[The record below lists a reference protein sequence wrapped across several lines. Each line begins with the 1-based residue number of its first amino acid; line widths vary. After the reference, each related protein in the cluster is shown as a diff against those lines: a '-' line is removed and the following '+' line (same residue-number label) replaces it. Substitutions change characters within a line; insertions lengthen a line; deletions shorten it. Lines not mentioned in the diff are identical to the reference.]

1 MYKRHKI
8 VLLAVFVGTF
18 IITYLYGL
26 DFAPIAETAI
36 TVASIAMGVYIAAVS
51 ALLGS
56 NYAKSLRQITDKEY
70 PNKTLLGVLADYFRI
85 AGAFCIFLIVIG
97 YIYTLPAKVDI
108 SSTTISYI
116 LRSGAAISYSV
127 FSVNIL
133 FLWLILQF
141 LINSLGKATNE

>member
-1 MYKRHKI
+1 MYKRHKKA
-8 VLLAVFVGTF
+8 LLFVFAGTF
-18 IITYLYGL
+18 IVTYLFNI
-26 DFAPIAETAI
+26 DFAPIAEIAI

-70 PNKTLLGVLADYFRI
+70 PSKTLLGVLAGYFRM
-85 AGAFCIFLIVIG
+85 AGVFCIFLIVIG
-97 YIYTLPAKVDI
+97 CVYTLPVKMEI
-108 SSTTISYI
+108 SITTIVYI
-116 LRSGAAISYSV
+116 FRSGAAISYSI